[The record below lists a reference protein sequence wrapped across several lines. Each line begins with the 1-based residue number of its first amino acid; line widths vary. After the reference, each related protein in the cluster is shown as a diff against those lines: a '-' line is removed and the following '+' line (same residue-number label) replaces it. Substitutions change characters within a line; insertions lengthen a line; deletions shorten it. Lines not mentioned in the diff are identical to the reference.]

1 MSPSRS
7 AQDLEGLIDRYCLA
21 WSDPDPVRRA
31 ALVDEVWAADAT
43 YTDPTVHARGATELL
58 EHIGRVV
65 ARRPGARVV
74 RTSNVDLHH
83 GIARFAW
90 HLVQADGTALP
101 DGLDVAEL
109 TPDGTRIARIVGFFG
124 PLLQR

>member
-1 MSPSRS
+1 MSQSPSTQS
-7 AQDLEGLIDRYCLA
+7 VEALIDRYCLA

-31 ALVDEVWAADAT
+31 ALLGEVWAPDAT
-43 YTDPTVHARGATELL
+43 YTDPTVHARGAAELL

-65 ARRPGARVV
+65 TRRPGARVV
-74 RTSNVDLHH
+74 RTSNVDVHH

-90 HLVQADGTALP
+90 QLVQADGSALP
-101 DGLDVAEL
+101 DGLDIAEL
-109 TPDGTRIARIVGFFG
+109 TPDGTRLARIVGFFG

>member
-31 ALVDEVWAADAT
+31 ALVEEVWAPDAT
-43 YTDPTVHARGATELL
+43 YTDPTVHARGAAELVA
-58 EHIGRVV
+58 HIGRVV

-83 GIARFAW
+83 GIVRFAW

-109 TPDGTRIARIVGFFG
+109 TPDGTRISRIVGFFG
-124 PLLQR
+124 PLRQR